1 VSLNRNGIKDEGIV
15 LLLNALKSNPSVT
28 CFRAESNNFSVTRR
42 TLALIG
48 NLVVYDNNTLQI
60 LQLGG
65 GR

>member
-1 VSLNRNGIKDEGIV
+1 MISLLRALQRNT
-15 LLLNALKSNPSVT
+15 SVT
-28 CFRAESNNFSVTRR
+28 CFRAESNKFAVTRR
-42 TLALIG
+42 MLALVG